1 MAQVR
6 CRLTH
11 GLALF
16 AGLLM
21 CAASFH
27 ACAEDI
33 HIGQT
38 VGFTGPQ
45 AGGVKELT
53 DGAKLWINA
62 INARGGIGGQKIVLD
77 SIDDG
82 FDPKRAAENAGK
94 LIDSGVVALFLSR
107 GTPQSE
113 AVIPLAEKAGV
124 ALVAPSTGA
133 QVMHEPLRRVLFN
146 VRSKYQNEAERAVR
160 HLATVAMNRI
170 GVVYVDSSFGKD
182 ALVGAER
189 GLKNVGIKAEWVLK
203 FDGGKPDF
211 SPIIDAIVKSKVQAV
226 MVFGTG
232 AQPADLINSA
242 RAAGADAQFV
252 TLSNNSSSSFVKLLG
267 SNARGV
273 IVTQV
278 FPNPRHNSH
287 AILLEL
293 QKLAKDA
300 GMEPSYATLEGFVS
314 AKVLVEGL
322 RRAAA
327 RGPIT
332 RARLI
337 EALETL
343 KNFDLGGMQLSYS
356 PTDHSGLDYI
366 EISIINSKGEFLQ

>member
-1 MAQVR
+1 MA
-6 CRLTH
+6 
-11 GLALF
+11 A
-16 AGLLM
+16 
-21 CAASFH
+21 
-27 ACAEDI
+27 ACAVLSGTCAPAGAEGI

-62 INARGGIGGQKIVLD
+62 VNAKGGINGQKIILD

-113 AVIPLAEKAGV
+113 AIIPLAEKAGI

-133 QVMHEPLRRVLFN
+133 QVMHEPLRRVVFN
-146 VRSKYQNEAERAVR
+146 VRSKYQTEAERAVT
-160 HLATVAMNRI
+160 HFTTVAMNRI

-182 ALVGAER
+182 ALAGAER
-189 GLKNVGIKAEWVLK
+189 GLRNANLKPEWVLK
-203 FDGGKPDF
+203 FDGLKPDF
-211 SPIIDAIVKSKVQAV
+211 APVIDAILKSKVQAV

-232 AQPADLINSA
+232 AQPAELINSA
-242 RAAGADAQFV
+242 RAAGAMAQFA

-267 SNARGV
+267 ANAHGV

-278 FPNPRHNSH
+278 FPNPRRSSH

-300 GMEPSYATLEGFVS
+300 GIEPSYATLEGFAS

-322 RRAAA
+322 RRAAGK
-327 RGPIT
+327 GPIT
-332 RARLI
+332 RVGLI
-337 EALETL
+337 EALEGM
-343 KNFDLGGMQLSYS
+343 KNFDLGGMQLGYS
-356 PTDHSGLDYI
+356 PTNHSGLDYI